1 MKFETQVHNSTS
13 YTKILKPEV
22 LSEIKL
28 AAAAIFAK
36 PIGSLN
42 SAIYQPI
49 VMKFD
54 LEVENLTF

>member
-13 YTKILKPEV
+13 YTKIQKPEV

-28 AAAAIFAK
+28 AAAIFAK